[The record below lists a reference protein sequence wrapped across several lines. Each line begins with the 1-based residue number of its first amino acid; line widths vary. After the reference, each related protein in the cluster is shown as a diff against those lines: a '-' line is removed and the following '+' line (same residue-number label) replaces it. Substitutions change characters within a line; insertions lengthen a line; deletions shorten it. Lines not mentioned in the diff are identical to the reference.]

1 MIMLLTA
8 VPSLLSP
15 LTVTLIWATFP
26 LLVGFSIYLFPRLD
40 RLLALGVSFASLLY
54 GLWQIMQPN
63 LVSIQLVDSFGVS
76 LLVDGL
82 SGYFILTNAVVSAAV
97 ILYCWQQNKGSFF
110 YTQAIIVHG
119 SVNSVFICADL
130 VSLYVAL
137 EVIGIAAFLLIT
149 HTRTNK
155 SIWVGLRY
163 LFVSNTA
170 MLFYMMGAL
179 LVYRSSQSFAFAG
192 LAQAPPDAITLIFI
206 GLLSKGGIF
215 VSGLWLPL
223 THSESE
229 TPVSAMLSG
238 VVVKAGVFPLVRIAL
253 LIEELTPLI
262 QIFSVGTAILGTSLA
277 IFEKD
282 SKRLLACSTISQV
295 GFILSAP
302 AVAGFYAFAH
312 GVAKATLFLTV
323 GKLPSRDFAT
333 LRRMPIRLS
342 LWLPITIA
350 SLSLAGFPLVA
361 GFNAK
366 LLTLKQ
372 LTGWQSISLNIVTV
386 GSAIAVSK
394 LIFLPFYNDLQ
405 NDSPDTSSQPEELSP
420 SKQSQPTLSE
430 TARWAIILLLAGL
443 VVASVLN
450 PGECTPANLAKS
462 LGKVGLGFLL
472 YQTCTSRLTIN
483 FPRAPERLE
492 HLIGGMS
499 VMLILLFLMVVA

>member
-1 MIMLLTA
+1 MMLST
-8 VPSLLSP
+8 VEPNLLSP
-15 LTVTLIWATFP
+15 LTVTLIWATLP

-40 RLLALGVSFASLLY
+40 RLLAMGVALTSLLY
-54 GLWQIMQPN
+54 GLWWIMQPGS
-63 LVSIQLVDSFGVS
+63 LSVQLLDSFGVS
-76 LLVDGL
+76 LLIDGL

-97 ILYCWQQNKGSFF
+97 ILYCWQQDKGSFF
-110 YTQAIIVHG
+110 YAQAIILHG

-137 EVIGIAAFLLIT
+137 EVIGISAFLLIT

-170 MLFYMMGAL
+170 MLFYMIGAL
-179 LVYRSSQSFAFAG
+179 LVYQSSHSFAFTG
-192 LAQAPPDAITLIFI
+192 LTQAPTDAIALILI

-253 LIEELTPLI
+253 LIEDLAPLI

-277 IFEKD
+277 IVEKD
-282 SKRLLACSTISQV
+282 TKRLLAWSTISQV
-295 GFILSAP
+295 GFILAAP
-302 AVAGFYAFAH
+302 AVAGFYAFTH

-323 GKLPSRDFAT
+323 GKLPSRDFEA
-333 LRRMPIRLS
+333 LRQTPIRCS
-342 LWLPITIA
+342 LWISITIA
-350 SLSLAGFPLVA
+350 SLSLAGVPLLA

-366 LLTLKQ
+366 LRTLNQ
-372 LTGWQSISLNIVTV
+372 LAGWQSISLNIVAV

-394 LIFLPFYNDLQ
+394 FIFLPFYNDLL
-405 NDSPDTSSQPEELSP
+405 NNSPESSSQREALLPP
-420 SKQSQPTLSE
+420 QSVPPTLSP
-430 TARWAIILLLAGL
+430 TAWSAIILLLIGL
-443 VVASVLN
+443 VAASALHT
-450 PGECTPANLAKS
+450 EDYTPINLAKS
-462 LGKVGLGFLL
+462 LGKIGLGFLV
-472 YQTCTSRLTIN
+472 YQTCARRLMLSL
-483 FPRAPERLE
+483 PQAPEKLE

-499 VMLILLFLMVVA
+499 LVLVFLFWMVIA